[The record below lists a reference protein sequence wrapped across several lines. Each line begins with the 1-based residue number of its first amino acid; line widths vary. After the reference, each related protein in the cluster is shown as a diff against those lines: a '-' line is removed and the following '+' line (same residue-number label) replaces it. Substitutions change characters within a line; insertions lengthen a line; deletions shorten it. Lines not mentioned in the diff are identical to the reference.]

1 MSTDVSTG
9 TGGSDFH
16 EHALMGRLPVLTSE
30 RIYTNWFTWLLQAFL
45 YGAATW
51 SLLAGGFLGSLLPPL
66 EGFAAFILGQTIAL
80 LVCSLF
86 TGAVCGRYGI
96 DTADAARPALGIR
109 GAQAVRWLVF
119 FVMMATTV
127 ILVALMAAA
136 FDEFAVVTLGM
147 SDGNI
152 VGALCAIGAL
162 VLCVVLAGIGPT
174 ILERVANWVIA
185 PLFLVLLVALAA
197 ALVNRYGLTDLWQ
210 LRPDPATVVPGS
222 YVMAVEFGAA
232 TGFGYWVTTGAMYRL
247 VSTPK
252 LAMHGSVT
260 AWSYLILPIVGVG
273 IFASLAVGSADPT
286 HWMYELMG
294 PVGGAVAM
302 IFIVVA
308 NITAL
313 VVMLYVA
320 AVSVRQSKSLMRV
333 PSWLTM
339 CVLALPAVFA
349 TFFAHQVLDSYS
361 GIVSYMALA
370 SAPVIAVL
378 TVDYFVLRRGQIDLR
393 HIFTTKPGTKYW
405 FWGGVNPMA
414 LIAIVVGI
422 GVYLAIYDPVSGE
435 HGVVFQYVTASL
447 PSFLSAA
454 IVYWLLTVCVVI
466 PRGLGGYPSGRSSR
480 AVEVAPEDVTL

>member
-1 MSTDVSTG
+1 MSSDISTS
-9 TGGSDFH
+9 GGASDFH

-30 RIYTNWFTWLLQAFL
+30 RVYTTWFSWLLQAFL

-51 SLLAGGFLGSLLPPL
+51 SLLGGGFLGSLLPPL

-86 TGAVCGRYGI
+86 TGVVCARYGI
-96 DTADAARPALGIR
+96 DTADAARPALGVR

-136 FDEFAVVTLGM
+136 FDEFASVTLGM
-147 SDGNI
+147 SDNNV
-152 VGALCAIGAL
+152 VGPLCAIAAL

-185 PLFLVLLVALAA
+185 PLFVVLLVALAA
-197 ALVNRYGLTDLWQ
+197 TLINRYGFVELWN
-210 LRPDPATVVPGS
+210 LRPDPETTVPGA

-247 VSTPK
+247 VSTPRM
-252 LAMHGSVT
+252 AMHGSVI

-294 PVGGAVAM
+294 PIGGAVAM
-302 IFIVVA
+302 IFIVIA

-320 AVSVRQSKSLMRV
+320 AVSVRQSKSLMRI

-339 CVLALPAVFA
+339 CVLALPAAFA

-361 GIVSYMALA
+361 GIVSYIALA
-370 SAPVIAVL
+370 SAPVVAVL
-378 TVDYFVLRRGQIDLR
+378 TVDYFVLRRGELDIR
-393 HIFTTKPGTKYW
+393 HIFTSKPGSKYW

-414 LIAIVVGI
+414 FIAIVVGI
-422 GVYLAIYDPVSGE
+422 VVYLALYDPVSGE
-435 HGVVFQYVTASL
+435 HGTVFQYVTASL
-447 PSFLSAA
+447 PSFVSAGL
-454 IVYWLLTVCVVI
+454 VYWLLTVCVVI
-466 PRGLGGYPSGRSSR
+466 PRGLGSYPSARTSR
-480 AVEVAPEDVTL
+480 AVELEADDVRF